1 MRHLRWVDDVWMFA
15 ANERSAVSAMRV
27 LEDALA
33 DVSLSPAPE
42 KTRLVELDA
51 MADRVRG
58 QRLSP
63 AGARL

>member
-1 MRHLRWVDDVWMFA
+1 MFA

-42 KTRLVELDA
+42 KTRLMEPHA
-51 MADRVRG
+51 MADCARG
-58 QRLSP
+58 ERLSP

>member
-1 MRHLRWVDDVWMFA
+1 
-15 ANERSAVSAMRV
+15 MRV

-42 KTRLVELDA
+42 KTRLVEPDA
-51 MADRVRG
+51 MTDRVRG
-58 QRLSP
+58 ERLSP